1 MPKKSDTKRSP
12 RRSTSRTERN
22 NKAQQGRQKASESQA
37 PRREEHQ
44 MDMEE

>member
-12 RRSTSRTERN
+12 RRSTNQTDRN
-22 NKAQQGRQKASESQA
+22 NKAQQGRQKASEPQA